1 MKSIYKNNKN
11 HENIENNFKAN
22 NSNIMSKKKYIL
34 IALVILILTIVLVL
48 VLFNN
53 AKNKKKIDNK
63 NESELILEK
72 GSTSLAS
79 KERYEL
85 ILIELEKRETLIIEK
100 DKLKDKEEKTNA
112 KILALEKEGI
122 KTDILET
129 VYRLKEKELL
139 LGDDLLIEDKDAGE
153 YILKIGKLKDK
164 TFSYELRIKNVPEIL
179 KAEKLIQ
186 STELLIPLEEY
197 NKKLKQEKEKE
208 EQNNNEE
215 DEDKTDNEEE
225 DNSEEKEE

>member
-11 HENIENNFKAN
+11 NENIENNFKAN

>member
-11 HENIENNFKAN
+11 NENIENNFKAN

-122 KTDILET
+122 KTDRKS
-129 VYRLKEKELL
+129 V
-139 LGDDLLIEDKDAGE
+139 
-153 YILKIGKLKDK
+153 
-164 TFSYELRIKNVPEIL
+164 V
-179 KAEKLIQ
+179 
-186 STELLIPLEEY
+186 
-197 NKKLKQEKEKE
+197 
-208 EQNNNEE
+208 
-215 DEDKTDNEEE
+215 
-225 DNSEEKEE
+225 